1 MSKTKRQR
9 PQIGRCIVVAGN
21 VTAGIVLYRLSFWKP
36 TREINGR
43 LMFAKPRSEL
53 EFETGLTAKQVENA
67 LTLLRKKEL
76 IVTGQHQFHGRNV
89 MHVAVTAACHE
100 ALEQAGQSPQS
111 GAPSPPGSGCSV
123 PPDQGT
129 SYTSYKHGVHQG
141 GQQEECELPL
151 TGITG
156 DAEDFAG
163 GKDKVKKPRYS
174 SAAEALANAG
184 KLSPVTKSKMH
195 KPDGSKALE
204 LTWIKAVSGV
214 TGKYVAPLTMKE
226 IGLLTHIRK
235 KCPPGKA
242 ADVIQ
247 HAVENWIAF
256 VKRVEAEAG
265 IKTTPSEPKLTFLL
279 QYASVAVN
287 MLYPPKVKA
296 KQEAKPVTTKPKPA
310 VQLIADDEDDEIV
323 TPEQLAAILN
333 EDDE

>member
-1 MSKTKRQR
+1 MSKSKRQR

-53 EFETGLTAKQVENA
+53 EFETGLSAKQVENA

-76 IVTGQHQFHGRNV
+76 IVTGQHLFHGRNV
-89 MHVAVTAACHE
+89 MHVAVTAACHA

-111 GAPSPPGSGCSV
+111 GVPSPPGSGCSV

-156 DAEDFAG
+156 GAKALAE

-184 KLSPVTKSKMH
+184 KLSPKVAGKMH
-195 KPDGSKALE
+195 KPDGSKSLE
-204 LTWIKAVSGV
+204 LLWVKTVSEA

-226 IGLLTHIRK
+226 IGLLVHIRN
-235 KCPPGKA
+235 KCPKGKA
-242 ADVIQ
+242 GDVIR
-247 HAVENWIAF
+247 HAVDNWITF

-265 IKTTPSEPKLTFLL
+265 LKVTPSEPKLTFLL
-279 QYASVAVN
+279 QYVAVAVN
-287 MLYPPKVKA
+287 MLYPPKTKA
-296 KQEAKPVTTKPKPA
+296 KQEAKPVAPKPKPS
-310 VQLIADDEDDEIV
+310 VQLIADDDEV
-323 TPEQLAAILN
+323 MTPEELAAILGG
-333 EDDE
+333 EDE